1 MVKISGI
8 NYRVNKNKI
17 DTELK
22 NVITEAVKSAFEQY
36 YLQDNVN
43 NSIDIETSNKNHK
56 KLKKLTK
63 DNEEL
68 ANENYEL
75 TKKNEELMNNIH
87 KLQYE
92 KECIQAKIKEYEYE
106 IENYRNKPIKYLSR
120 IKECKAELVRVE
132 DELDNVNE
140 TNKNLLKEVKSYQ
153 LKYKNIEEVYN
164 DYISI
169 DEEIKNGFKNLIDT
183 KNIIAFIISGTDSDN
198 LRFIWERIGIYIE
211 KYDKDTI
218 GKLKR
223 TFDLFFEIFNSVH
236 HLYTRI
242 DTSIGDKFDMEIHSK
257 VKDSKV
263 SGAVTEVLFEG
274 YTNVKTGKIEKS
286 IVRI

>member
-22 NVITEAVKSAFEQY
+22 NVITEAVKSVFEQY
-36 YLQDNVN
+36 FLQDNVN
-43 NSIDIETSNKNHK
+43 NSIDVETSNKNHK
-56 KLKKLTK
+56 KLKKLAK

-68 ANENYEL
+68 ANKNYEL
-75 TKKNEELMNNIH
+75 SKKNEELMNNIH
-87 KLQYE
+87 KLQDE
-92 KECIQAKIKEYEYE
+92 KECIQAKIKTYEDE
-106 IENYRNKPIKYLSR
+106 IENYRNEQINHLSR
-120 IKECKAELVRVE
+120 IKECEA
-132 DELDNVNE
+132 ELDNVNE

-198 LRFIWERIGIYIE
+198 LRFIWERISIYIE

-242 DTSIGDKFDMEIHSK
+242 DTSIGDKYDIEIHSRTQ
-257 VKDSKV
+257 DSKV

-274 YTNVKTGKIEKS
+274 YTNIKTGKTEKS

>member
-8 NYRVNKNKI
+8 NYRLNKNKI

-36 YLQDNVN
+36 YPQDNVN
-43 NSIDIETSNKNHK
+43 NSIDVETSNKNHK
-56 KLKKLTK
+56 KLKKLAK

-75 TKKNEELMNNIH
+75 SKKNEELMNNIH
-87 KLQYE
+87 KLQVE
-92 KECIQAKIKEYEYE
+92 KECIQAKIKTYEDE
-106 IENYRNKPIKYLSR
+106 IENYRNEQIKYQAR
-120 IKECKAELVRVE
+120 IKECEA
-132 DELDNVNE
+132 ELDNVNE
-140 TNKNLLKEVKSYQ
+140 TNKNLLNEVKSYQ

-198 LRFIWERIGIYIE
+198 LKLIWERIGIYIE

-218 GKLKR
+218 DKLKR

-242 DTSIGDKFDMEIHSK
+242 DTSIGDKFDIEIHSK

-274 YTNVKTGKIEKS
+274 YTNIKTGKIEKS